1 MCVCVCI
8 IVSYRIVVTKEHRQL
23 DRAAAL
29 GKRYNVIEGSSGEYA
44 SSSKRLYVDITNT
57 QTGRSKH
64 RRSEK
69 LREEEEEGE
78 RLE

>member
-1 MCVCVCI
+1 
-8 IVSYRIVVTKEHRQL
+8 
-23 DRAAAL
+23 L